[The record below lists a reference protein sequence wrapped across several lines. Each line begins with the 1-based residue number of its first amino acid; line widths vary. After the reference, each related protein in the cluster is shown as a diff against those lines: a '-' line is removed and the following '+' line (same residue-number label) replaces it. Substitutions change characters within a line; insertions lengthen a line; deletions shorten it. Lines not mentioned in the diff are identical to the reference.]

1 MPLLELYSG
10 AGGSMATQGIEEVTE
25 NAIRAVARDCGS
37 LSMECSDVAGY
48 VKGVGQ
54 RIGEHLKMLDQLE
67 EVTTRLLGDQARVSD
82 STDEARLL
90 SEQAK
95 AKLDAGREAIEGTIQ
110 GFKGLTDL
118 IVQLGERM
126 AGFASAMSQVQTVSS
141 TIETIARKTNM
152 LALNATIEAA
162 RAGDAGRSFAVVAAE
177 VKKLAHDTRAATSQI
192 ASTIGEL
199 TREAGAV
206 TTEIKTGVER
216 SRAAQSGFGTISETV
231 REVTE
236 IVGMVDRQTEG
247 IAHSTSMIQT
257 SVDRVK
263 AGLTDF
269 AGDARANGSELLS
282 AQKRLAHLEM
292 LSNTMLDTLAN
303 SGAEIDDT
311 PFILKAQ
318 EALPRRSRP
327 RSSRRSTRAK
337 SASRTCST
345 ATTRS
350 IEGTNPVQYEVRFND
365 AADQRCPPDPRPHQ
379 GRRQPHHRLGDRRHE
394 RLSADPPFRA
404 QPPAGTRSG
413 VERRALPQQAHHHRR
428 PDPHGARKR
437 PAGDARD
444 LPDGA
449 GRQVDPGEERL
460 RSVVD
465 QGPPLGQFRARVPR
479 RLNLARRTAPT
490 RFTYAGHKPRLYALA
505 LGPTAHRLRLQRA
518 RTRGQ
523 EWRSTGPSTSSR
535 SALPKRS

>member
-1 MPLLELYSG
+1 
-10 AGGSMATQGIEEVTE
+10 MATQGIEEVTE

-48 VKGVGQ
+48 VSGVST
-54 RIGEHLKMLDQLE
+54 RIGEHLKVLDQLE
-67 EVTTRLLGDQARVSD
+67 DVTNRLLSDQARVSD

-95 AKLDAGREAIEGTIQ
+95 AKLEAGRDAIEGTIA

-126 AGFASAMSQVQTVSS
+126 AGFASAMNQVQMVSS

-206 TTEIKTGVER
+206 TTEIKSGVER

-231 REVTE
+231 REVSE

-269 AGDARANGSELLS
+269 AGDARANGTELQT
-282 AQKRLAHLEM
+282 AQKRLAHLEL

-318 EALPRRSRP
+318 EVGHQIMA
-327 RSSRRSTRAK
+327 A
-337 SASRTCST
+337 
-345 ATTRS
+345 
-350 IEGTNPVQYEVRFND
+350 IEQAIDSGELSLEDAFDRDYKMVEGSNPVQYDVRFNP
-365 AADQRCPPDPRPHQ
+365 AADKYVRPILDRTKGADGRIIGSAIGDMNGYLPTHLSERSLPQGPDPVWNDEHCRNKRILIDDTTRAALASDKPATLATYRMELGDKFIPVKNVFVPLNFK
-379 GRRQPHHRLGDRRHE
+379 GRRWGNFEL
-394 RLSADPPFRA
+394 AY
-404 QPPAGTRSG
+404 
-413 VERRALPQQAHHHRR
+413 
-428 PDPHGARKR
+428 
-437 PAGDARD
+437 RD
-444 LPDGA
+444 D
-449 GRQVDPGEERL
+449 
-460 RSVVD
+460 
-465 QGPPLGQFRARVPR
+465 
-479 RLNLARRTAPT
+479 
-490 RFTYAGHKPRLYALA
+490 
-505 LGPTAHRLRLQRA
+505 
-518 RTRGQ
+518 
-523 EWRSTGPSTSSR
+523 
-535 SALPKRS
+535 

>member
-1 MPLLELYSG
+1 
-10 AGGSMATQGIEEVTE
+10 MATQGIEQVTE

-48 VKGVGQ
+48 VKGVGE

-67 EVTTRLLGDQARVSD
+67 EVTTRLMGDQARVSD

-95 AKLDAGREAIEGTIQ
+95 AKLDAGREAIEGTID

-126 AGFASAMSQVQTVSS
+126 AGFASAMNQVQTVSS

-192 ASTIGEL
+192 ASTLGEL
-199 TREAGAV
+199 TREATAV

-216 SRAAQSGFGTISETV
+216 SRAAQGGFGTISDTV
-231 REVTE
+231 REVSE

-269 AGDARANGSELLS
+269 AADARANGNELLT
-282 AQKRLAHLEM
+282 AEKRLAHLEL

-318 EALPRRSRP
+318 E
-327 RSSRRSTRAK
+327 
-337 SASRTCST
+337 TCRQIKT
-345 ATTRS
+345 AIENAIDEGEITLDDVFDQDYEV
-350 IEGTNPVQYEVRFND
+350 IEGSNPVQYNVRFND
-365 AADQRCPPDPRPHQ
+365 PADRLVRPILDQTKGADGRIIGSAIGDMNGYLPTHLSERSHPQGPDPVWNDAHCRNKRILIDDATRNALASDKPATLATYRMELGEKHIPVKNVFVPLWIK
-379 GRRQPHHRLGDRRHE
+379 GRRWGNYEL
-394 RLSADPPFRA
+394 AY
-404 QPPAGTRSG
+404 
-413 VERRALPQQAHHHRR
+413 
-428 PDPHGARKR
+428 
-437 PAGDARD
+437 RD
-444 LPDGA
+444 D
-449 GRQVDPGEERL
+449 
-460 RSVVD
+460 
-465 QGPPLGQFRARVPR
+465 
-479 RLNLARRTAPT
+479 
-490 RFTYAGHKPRLYALA
+490 
-505 LGPTAHRLRLQRA
+505 
-518 RTRGQ
+518 
-523 EWRSTGPSTSSR
+523 
-535 SALPKRS
+535 

>member
-1 MPLLELYSG
+1 
-10 AGGSMATQGIEEVTE
+10 MATHGIEEVTE
-25 NAIRAVARDCGS
+25 NAIRSVARDCGS

-48 VKGVGQ
+48 VRDVGT
-54 RIGEHLKMLDQLE
+54 RITEHLGMLDQLE

-90 SEQAK
+90 SEQAR
-95 AKLDAGREAIEGTIQ
+95 AKLEAGREAIDGTIA

-118 IVQLGERM
+118 VVQLGERM
-126 AGFASAMSQVQTVSS
+126 AGFASAMNQVQTVSS

-216 SRAAQSGFGTISETV
+216 SRAAQSGFGQISETV
-231 REVTE
+231 REVAE
-236 IVGMVDRQTEG
+236 IVTMVDRQTEG

-269 AGDARANGSELLS
+269 AGDARNNGSQLLQ
-282 AQKRLAHLEM
+282 AQKRLEHLEM

-318 EALPRRSRP
+318 E
-327 RSSRRSTRAK
+327 TMRAIQAVVERGLE
-337 SASRTCST
+337 SGEITLDDVFDRQY
-345 ATTRS
+345 RL
-350 IEGTNPVQYEVRFND
+350 IEGSNPEQYDNRFCDYTDRYVRPILDRVKASDERLIGSAITDVNGYLPTHLTERSHAPGPDPLWND
-365 AADQRCPPDPRPHQ
+365 AHCRNKRIMMDDTTAAAIVSEKPAMLATYRMELGEKFIPVKNVFVPLWIK
-379 GRRQPHHRLGDRRHE
+379 GRRWGNYEL
-394 RLSADPPFRA
+394 AY
-404 QPPAGTRSG
+404 
-413 VERRALPQQAHHHRR
+413 
-428 PDPHGARKR
+428 
-437 PAGDARD
+437 RD
-444 LPDGA
+444 D
-449 GRQVDPGEERL
+449 
-460 RSVVD
+460 
-465 QGPPLGQFRARVPR
+465 
-479 RLNLARRTAPT
+479 
-490 RFTYAGHKPRLYALA
+490 
-505 LGPTAHRLRLQRA
+505 
-518 RTRGQ
+518 
-523 EWRSTGPSTSSR
+523 
-535 SALPKRS
+535 

>member
-1 MPLLELYSG
+1 
-10 AGGSMATQGIEEVTE
+10 MATQGIEEVTE

-48 VKGVGQ
+48 VKGVSD
-54 RIGEHLKMLDQLE
+54 RIGAHLKMLDQLE
-67 EVTTRLLGDQARVSD
+67 EVTTRLMGDQARVSD

-95 AKLDAGREAIEGTIQ
+95 AKLEAGREAIEGTID

-118 IVQLGERM
+118 VVQLGERM
-126 AGFASAMSQVQTVSS
+126 AGFASAMNQVQTVSS

-177 VKKLAHDTRAATSQI
+177 VKKLAHDTRTATSQI

-231 REVTE
+231 REVSE

-247 IAHSTSMIQT
+247 IAHSTGMIQT

-269 AGDARANGSELLS
+269 AADARENGTELLT
-282 AQKRLAHLEM
+282 AEKRLAHLEM

-311 PFILKAQ
+311 PFILRAQ
-318 EALPRRSRP
+318 ETCRQIKAAVE
-327 RSSRRSTRAK
+327 RA
-337 SASRTCST
+337 
-345 ATTRS
+345 
-350 IEGTNPVQYEVRFND
+350 IDEGEVSLEDVFDRDYKVVEGSNPIQYDVRFN
-365 AADQRCPPDPRPHQ
+365 ATADRHVQPVLDRTKGSDNRIIGSAIGDMNGYLPTHLSERSHPQGPDPVWNDEHCRNKRILIDDTTRMALASEKPATLATYRMELGDKFIPVKNVFVPLWIK
-379 GRRQPHHRLGDRRHE
+379 GRRWGNFEL
-394 RLSADPPFRA
+394 AY
-404 QPPAGTRSG
+404 
-413 VERRALPQQAHHHRR
+413 
-428 PDPHGARKR
+428 
-437 PAGDARD
+437 RD
-444 LPDGA
+444 D
-449 GRQVDPGEERL
+449 
-460 RSVVD
+460 
-465 QGPPLGQFRARVPR
+465 
-479 RLNLARRTAPT
+479 
-490 RFTYAGHKPRLYALA
+490 
-505 LGPTAHRLRLQRA
+505 
-518 RTRGQ
+518 
-523 EWRSTGPSTSSR
+523 
-535 SALPKRS
+535 

>member
-1 MPLLELYSG
+1 
-10 AGGSMATQGIEEVTE
+10 MATQGIEQVTE

-48 VKGVGQ
+48 VKGVSD
-54 RIGEHLKMLDQLE
+54 RICEHMKMLDQLE

-95 AKLDAGREAIEGTIQ
+95 AKLEAGREAIEGTIE

-126 AGFASAMSQVQTVSS
+126 AGFAAAMNQVQTVSS

-192 ASTIGEL
+192 GSTIGQL

-206 TTEIKTGVER
+206 TAEIRTGVER

-231 REVTE
+231 REVSE

-247 IAHSTSMIQT
+247 IAHSTSLIQT

-269 AGDARANGSELLS
+269 AADARDNGKELLT
-282 AQKRLAHLEM
+282 AEKRLAHLEL

-318 EALPRRSRP
+318 E
-327 RSSRRSTRAK
+327 
-337 SASRTCST
+337 TC
-345 ATTRS
+345 RQ
-350 IEGTNPVQYEVRFND
+350 IEAAVEQAIDRGELEIDDVFDHDYRIVEGSNPVQYDVRFND
-365 AADQRCPPDPRPHQ
+365 AADRLIRPILDRSEDSDNRVIGCAIGDVNGYLPTHLTKRSHPQGADPVWNDEHCRNKRILIDDTTRLALSSEQPATLATYRMELGDKYIPVKNVFVPLWIK
-379 GRRQPHHRLGDRRHE
+379 GRRWGNFEL
-394 RLSADPPFRA
+394 AY
-404 QPPAGTRSG
+404 
-413 VERRALPQQAHHHRR
+413 
-428 PDPHGARKR
+428 
-437 PAGDARD
+437 RD
-444 LPDGA
+444 D
-449 GRQVDPGEERL
+449 
-460 RSVVD
+460 
-465 QGPPLGQFRARVPR
+465 
-479 RLNLARRTAPT
+479 
-490 RFTYAGHKPRLYALA
+490 
-505 LGPTAHRLRLQRA
+505 
-518 RTRGQ
+518 
-523 EWRSTGPSTSSR
+523 
-535 SALPKRS
+535 

>member
-1 MPLLELYSG
+1 
-10 AGGSMATQGIEEVTE
+10 MATQGIEEVTE

-48 VKGVGQ
+48 VRGVGD
-54 RIGEHLKMLDQLE
+54 RIGEHLKMLDSLE
-67 EVTTRLLGDQARVSD
+67 EVTTPLMGDQSRVAD

-95 AKLDAGREAIEGTIQ
+95 AKLDAGREAIEGTID

-126 AGFASAMSQVQTVSS
+126 AGFASAMSQVQSVSS

-216 SRAAQSGFGTISETV
+216 SRAAQSGFSTISETV
-231 REVTE
+231 REVSE
-236 IVGMVDRQTEG
+236 IVSMVDRQTEG

-263 AGLTDF
+263 AGLTEF
-269 AGDARANGSELLS
+269 AGDARENGTELLT

-318 EALPRRSRP
+318 ETCRQIKIAVERAIDEGELTVEDVFDTDYQIVE
-327 RSSRRSTRAK
+327 SS
-337 SASRTCST
+337 
-345 ATTRS
+345 
-350 IEGTNPVQYEVRFND
+350 NPVQYDVRFNPT
-365 AADQRCPPDPRPHQ
+365 ADKYVQPLLDRTKGSDSRIIGSAIGDMNGYLPTHLSERSQPQSDDPVWNDEHCRNKRILIDDTTRMALASDRPATLATYRMELGDKFIPVKNVFVPLIIK
-379 GRRQPHHRLGDRRHE
+379 GRRWGNFEL
-394 RLSADPPFRA
+394 AY
-404 QPPAGTRSG
+404 
-413 VERRALPQQAHHHRR
+413 
-428 PDPHGARKR
+428 
-437 PAGDARD
+437 RD
-444 LPDGA
+444 D
-449 GRQVDPGEERL
+449 
-460 RSVVD
+460 
-465 QGPPLGQFRARVPR
+465 
-479 RLNLARRTAPT
+479 
-490 RFTYAGHKPRLYALA
+490 
-505 LGPTAHRLRLQRA
+505 
-518 RTRGQ
+518 
-523 EWRSTGPSTSSR
+523 
-535 SALPKRS
+535 

>member
-1 MPLLELYSG
+1 
-10 AGGSMATQGIEEVTE
+10 MATHGIEEVTE
-25 NAIRAVARDCGS
+25 NAIRSVARDCGS

-48 VKGVGQ
+48 VRDVGT
-54 RIGEHLKMLDQLE
+54 RITQHMNMLDQLE
-67 EVTTRLLGDQARVSD
+67 EVTTRLLADQARVSD

-90 SEQAK
+90 SDQAR
-95 AKLDAGREAIEGTIQ
+95 AKLEAGREAIDGTIA

-118 IVQLGERM
+118 VVQLGERM
-126 AGFASAMSQVQTVSS
+126 AGFASAMNQVQTVSS

-216 SRAAQSGFGTISETV
+216 SRAAQSGFGQISETV
-231 REVTE
+231 REVSE
-236 IVGMVDRQTEG
+236 IVTMVDRQTEG

-269 AGDARANGSELLS
+269 AGDARNNGSQLLQ
-282 AQKRLAHLEM
+282 AQKRLEHLES

-318 EALPRRSRP
+318 E
-327 RSSRRSTRAK
+327 TM
-337 SASRTCST
+337 
-345 ATTRS
+345 RS
-350 IEGTNPVQYEVRFND
+350 IQAAIERGLDSGEIAMGDVFDREYRLIEGSNPEQYDNRFCDFADKYVRPLLDRVKSNDDRLIGSAITDVNGYLPTHLTERSHTPGPDPLWND
-365 AADQRCPPDPRPHQ
+365 AHCRNKRIMMDDTTAAAIISEKPAMLATYRMELGEKFIPVKNVFVPLWVK
-379 GRRQPHHRLGDRRHE
+379 GRRWGNYEL
-394 RLSADPPFRA
+394 AY
-404 QPPAGTRSG
+404 
-413 VERRALPQQAHHHRR
+413 
-428 PDPHGARKR
+428 
-437 PAGDARD
+437 RD
-444 LPDGA
+444 D
-449 GRQVDPGEERL
+449 
-460 RSVVD
+460 
-465 QGPPLGQFRARVPR
+465 
-479 RLNLARRTAPT
+479 
-490 RFTYAGHKPRLYALA
+490 
-505 LGPTAHRLRLQRA
+505 
-518 RTRGQ
+518 
-523 EWRSTGPSTSSR
+523 
-535 SALPKRS
+535 

>member
-1 MPLLELYSG
+1 M
-10 AGGSMATQGIEEVTE
+10 GIEEVTE
-25 NAIRAVARDCGS
+25 NAVRAVARDCGS

-48 VKGVGQ
+48 VQGVAT
-54 RIGEHLKMLDQLE
+54 RIGDNLKMLDQLE
-67 EVTTRLLGDQARVSD
+67 EVTIRLLADQARVSD

-95 AKLDAGREAIEGTIQ
+95 AKLDAGREAIDGTIA
-110 GFKGLTDL
+110 GFKGLTEL
-118 IVQLGERM
+118 VVQLGERM
-126 AGFASAMSQVQTVSS
+126 AGFASAMNQVQMVSS

-216 SRAAQSGFGTISETV
+216 SRAAQSGFGMISETV
-231 REVTE
+231 REVSE

-282 AQKRLAHLEM
+282 AQKRLSHLEM
-292 LSNTMLDTLAN
+292 LSSTMLDTLAN

-318 EALPRRSRP
+318 EACRQIQAVVE
-327 RSSRRSTRAK
+327 RAIDVGEI
-337 SASRTCST
+337 SVDEVFDTNYQ
-345 ATTRS
+345 
-350 IEGTNPVQYEVRFND
+350 IVEGSNPVQYDTRFNES
-365 AADQRCPPDPRPHQ
+365 ADRHIRPILDRVKASDGRIIGSAIGDMNGYLPTHLTERSHPQGPDPVWN
-379 GRRQPHHRLGDRRHE
+379 D
-394 RLSADPPFRA
+394 
-404 QPPAGTRSG
+404 
-413 VERRALPQQAHHHRR
+413 AHCRN
-428 PDPHGARKR
+428 KR
-437 PAGDARD
+437 ILIDDA
-444 LPDGA
+444 
-449 GRQVDPGEERL
+449 
-460 RSVVD
+460 
-465 QGPPLGQFRARVPR
+465 
-479 RLNLARRTAPT
+479 T
-490 RFTYAGHKPRLYALA
+490 
-505 LGPTAHRLRLQRA
+505 
-518 RTRGQ
+518 
-523 EWRSTGPSTSSR
+523 R
-535 SALPKRS
+535 SALNSEKPATLYTYRMELGEKHIPVKNVFVPLWIRGRRWGNYELAYRDD

>member
-1 MPLLELYSG
+1 
-10 AGGSMATQGIEEVTE
+10 MATLGIEEVTE

-48 VKGVGQ
+48 VTGVAT

-67 EVTTRLLGDQARVSD
+67 EVTTRLLADQARVSD

-95 AKLDAGREAIEGTIQ
+95 TKLDAGRAAIEGTID
-110 GFKGLTDL
+110 GFKGLTEL

-192 ASTIGEL
+192 ATTIGEL
-199 TREAGAV
+199 TREASAV

-216 SRAAQSGFGTISETV
+216 SRAAQSGFGQISDTV
-231 REVTE
+231 REVSE

-269 AGDARANGSELLS
+269 AGDARENGTELLS

-318 EALPRRSRP
+318 EACRQIQAVIE
-327 RSSRRSTRAK
+327 RAID
-337 SASRTCST
+337 SGELTVEDAFDTDYQ
-345 ATTRS
+345 
-350 IEGTNPVQYEVRFND
+350 IVEGSNPVQYDVRFND
-365 AADQRCPPDPRPHQ
+365 SADRHVRPILDRVKASDGRIIGSAIGDMNGYLPTHLSERSHPQGPDPVWNDAHCRNKRILIDDATRNALASDKPATLATYRMELGEKHIPVKNVFVPLWIK
-379 GRRQPHHRLGDRRHE
+379 GRRWGNYEL
-394 RLSADPPFRA
+394 AY
-404 QPPAGTRSG
+404 
-413 VERRALPQQAHHHRR
+413 
-428 PDPHGARKR
+428 
-437 PAGDARD
+437 RD
-444 LPDGA
+444 D
-449 GRQVDPGEERL
+449 
-460 RSVVD
+460 
-465 QGPPLGQFRARVPR
+465 
-479 RLNLARRTAPT
+479 
-490 RFTYAGHKPRLYALA
+490 
-505 LGPTAHRLRLQRA
+505 
-518 RTRGQ
+518 
-523 EWRSTGPSTSSR
+523 
-535 SALPKRS
+535 

>member
-1 MPLLELYSG
+1 
-10 AGGSMATQGIEEVTE
+10 MATQAIEEVTE
-25 NAIRAVARDCGS
+25 DAIRAVARDCGS

-48 VKGVGQ
+48 VQGVAT
-54 RIGEHLKMLDQLE
+54 RIGDHLKMLDQLE

-95 AKLDAGREAIEGTIQ
+95 AKLEAGREAIDGTIA
-110 GFKGLTDL
+110 GFKGLTEL
-118 IVQLGERM
+118 VVQLGERM
-126 AGFASAMSQVQTVSS
+126 AGFASAMNQVQTVSS

-206 TTEIKTGVER
+206 TTEIKSGVER
-216 SRAAQSGFGTISETV
+216 SRAAQSGFGQISDTV
-231 REVTE
+231 REVSE

-263 AGLTDF
+263 AGLTEF
-269 AGDARANGSELLS
+269 AGDARDNGTELMS

-318 EALPRRSRP
+318 EACRQIQAAVE
-327 RSSRRSTRAK
+327 RAID
-337 SASRTCST
+337 AGEIDLEDVFDTNYR
-345 ATTRS
+345 
-350 IEGTNPVQYEVRFND
+350 IVEGSNPVQYDTRFND
-365 AADQRCPPDPRPHQ
+365 ASDQHVRPILDRVKISDGRIIGSAIGDMNGYLPTHLSERSHPQGPDPVWNDAHCRNKRILIDDTTRNALASNRPATLGTYRMELGEKRIPVKNVFVPLWIK
-379 GRRQPHHRLGDRRHE
+379 GRRWGNYEL
-394 RLSADPPFRA
+394 AY
-404 QPPAGTRSG
+404 
-413 VERRALPQQAHHHRR
+413 
-428 PDPHGARKR
+428 
-437 PAGDARD
+437 RD
-444 LPDGA
+444 D
-449 GRQVDPGEERL
+449 
-460 RSVVD
+460 
-465 QGPPLGQFRARVPR
+465 
-479 RLNLARRTAPT
+479 
-490 RFTYAGHKPRLYALA
+490 
-505 LGPTAHRLRLQRA
+505 
-518 RTRGQ
+518 
-523 EWRSTGPSTSSR
+523 
-535 SALPKRS
+535 

>member
-1 MPLLELYSG
+1 
-10 AGGSMATQGIEEVTE
+10 MATQGIEEVTE

-37 LSMECSDVAGY
+37 LSMECSDVSGY

-67 EVTTRLLGDQARVSD
+67 EVTTRLLGDQGRVSD

-126 AGFASAMSQVQTVSS
+126 AGFASAMNQVQTVSS

-177 VKKLAHDTRAATSQI
+177 VKKLAHDTRSATSQI

-199 TREAGAV
+199 TREASAV
-206 TTEIKTGVER
+206 TTEIKSGVER
-216 SRAAQSGFGTISETV
+216 SRAAQHGFTQINDTV
-231 REVTE
+231 KEVSE

-263 AGLTDF
+263 AGLTAF
-269 AGDARANGSELLS
+269 AGDARDNGGQLIK
-282 AQKRLAHLEM
+282 AQKRLTHLEL

-311 PFILKAQ
+311 PFISLAQ
-318 EALPRRSRP
+318 DAMRAIQQAVEAGI
-327 RSSRRSTRAK
+327 
-337 SASRTCST
+337 ASGEIDEDAVFDRDYVQ
-345 ATTRS
+345 
-350 IEGTNPVQYEVRFND
+350 IEGTNPPQYNNGFADFADVHVRTVLDRFKARDGRIIGSAITNMD
-365 AADQRCPPDPRPHQ
+365 GYLPTHLSERCHTPGPDPVWNDEHCRNRRIFMDETTRNACNSDKPAMLATYRMELGDKYIPVKNVFVPLSFN
-379 GRRQPHHRLGDRRHE
+379 GRRWGNFELAYRDDR
-394 RLSADPPFRA
+394 
-404 QPPAGTRSG
+404 
-413 VERRALPQQAHHHRR
+413 
-428 PDPHGARKR
+428 
-437 PAGDARD
+437 
-444 LPDGA
+444 
-449 GRQVDPGEERL
+449 
-460 RSVVD
+460 
-465 QGPPLGQFRARVPR
+465 
-479 RLNLARRTAPT
+479 
-490 RFTYAGHKPRLYALA
+490 
-505 LGPTAHRLRLQRA
+505 
-518 RTRGQ
+518 
-523 EWRSTGPSTSSR
+523 
-535 SALPKRS
+535 

>member
-1 MPLLELYSG
+1 
-10 AGGSMATQGIEEVTE
+10 MATQGIEEVTE

-48 VKGVGQ
+48 VDGVAGKLSD
-54 RIGEHLKMLDQLE
+54 HLKMLDSLE
-67 EVTTRLLGDQARVSD
+67 EVTTRLLADQARVSD

-95 AKLDAGREAIEGTIQ
+95 AKLEAGREAIEGTIG

-118 IVQLGERM
+118 VVQLGERM
-126 AGFASAMSQVQTVSS
+126 AGFAAAMNQVQTVSS

-192 ASTIGEL
+192 ALTIGEL

-206 TTEIKTGVER
+206 TSEIKTGVER
-216 SRAAQSGFGTISETV
+216 SRAAQTGFGQISDTV
-231 REVTE
+231 REVSE

-247 IAHSTSMIQT
+247 IAHSTNMIQT

-269 AGDARANGSELLS
+269 AGDARDNGSQLLQ
-282 AQKRLAHLEM
+282 AQKRLAHLEL

-318 EALPRRSRP
+318 EATRIVAAAVERAIDSGEATLEDVFDRDYQEIAGSNPQQYDTRFCPFADKHVQPVLDRIKASDSRIIGSAIGDMNGYLPTHLSERSLPQGPDPVWNDEHCRNRRILIDD
-327 RSSRRSTRAK
+327 
-337 SASRTCST
+337 
-345 ATTRS
+345 TTRNALLS
-350 IEGTNPVQYEVRFND
+350 DRPATLATYRMELGEKFIPVKNVFVPLYIK
-365 AADQRCPPDPRPHQ
+365 
-379 GRRQPHHRLGDRRHE
+379 GRRWGNYEL
-394 RLSADPPFRA
+394 AY
-404 QPPAGTRSG
+404 
-413 VERRALPQQAHHHRR
+413 
-428 PDPHGARKR
+428 
-437 PAGDARD
+437 RD
-444 LPDGA
+444 D
-449 GRQVDPGEERL
+449 
-460 RSVVD
+460 
-465 QGPPLGQFRARVPR
+465 
-479 RLNLARRTAPT
+479 
-490 RFTYAGHKPRLYALA
+490 
-505 LGPTAHRLRLQRA
+505 
-518 RTRGQ
+518 
-523 EWRSTGPSTSSR
+523 
-535 SALPKRS
+535 

>member
-1 MPLLELYSG
+1 
-10 AGGSMATQGIEEVTE
+10 MATQGIEQVTE

-37 LSMECSDVAGY
+37 LSIECSDVAGY
-48 VKGVGQ
+48 VQDVAE
-54 RIGEHLKMLDQLE
+54 RIGVHLSSLDDLE
-67 EVTTRLLGDQARVSD
+67 EVTTRLLTDQARVSD

-95 AKLDAGREAIEGTIQ
+95 AKLDAGREAIEQTIA
-110 GFKGLTDL
+110 GFKGLTEL
-118 IVQLGERM
+118 VVQLGERM
-126 AGFASAMSQVQTVSS
+126 AGFASAMNQVQTVSS

-199 TREAGAV
+199 TREASAV

-231 REVTE
+231 REVSE

-269 AGDARANGSELLS
+269 AGDARSNGSELLT

-311 PFILKAQ
+311 PFISRAQ
-318 EALPRRSRP
+318 EACQQVQD
-327 RSSRRSTRAK
+327 AVE
-337 SASRTCST
+337 T
-345 ATTRS
+345 AIDAGEVSVDDVFDRNYE
-350 IEGTNPVQYEVRFND
+350 IVEGSNPVQYTVRFND
-365 AADQRCPPDPRPHQ
+365 VADRYVQPILDRTKATDGRIIGTAIGDMNGYLPTHLSERSHPQGPDPVWNDAHCRNKRIMIDEQTRMALASDKPATLATYRMVLGDKNIPVKNIYIPLWVK
-379 GRRQPHHRLGDRRHE
+379 GRRWGNFEL
-394 RLSADPPFRA
+394 AY
-404 QPPAGTRSG
+404 
-413 VERRALPQQAHHHRR
+413 
-428 PDPHGARKR
+428 
-437 PAGDARD
+437 RD
-444 LPDGA
+444 D
-449 GRQVDPGEERL
+449 
-460 RSVVD
+460 
-465 QGPPLGQFRARVPR
+465 
-479 RLNLARRTAPT
+479 
-490 RFTYAGHKPRLYALA
+490 
-505 LGPTAHRLRLQRA
+505 
-518 RTRGQ
+518 
-523 EWRSTGPSTSSR
+523 
-535 SALPKRS
+535 